1 MKIPVYDSL
10 KDKESHFNCTKNIM
24 TREEFDDFY
33 SNLDLTT
40 SCLYRGVNESK
51 YKIYTSLQRAYIEG
65 SVPNDL
71 KSSDFV
77 VQEINN
83 LKNTH
88 NGVLKRFYQATNI
101 MDTDFVYLSFL
112 QHHRAPTPFLD
123 FSKKLDV
130 ALFFAMSDVHYDI
143 SSSEDISD
151 YASLYIIKLGG
162 KGLKNIT
169 DFYKEA
175 YQEIWD
181 MLRNNDMQYSIS
193 NISFDKLFA
202 WKSDVHGF
210 NGLHNL
216 ELGLLE
222 ECNISKH
229 RFIYDRVYLNNAL
242 DNLSKK
248 IRKGKVSKR
257 YIDDIE
263 RDFNRAIEQNS
274 KLTNLNII
282 AQEGRFLLYNL
293 KLDEVKNRTCSLED
307 YWKECSYLPNLICIN
322 IHKSL
327 SPHIMKRLQ
336 EKNITQA
343 TIYPNTDNMAKDAYL
358 EVLK

>member
-1 MKIPVYDSL
+1 
-10 KDKESHFNCTKNIM
+10 M
-24 TREEFDDFY
+24 TEEEFDNFY
-33 SNLDLTT
+33 SNLDVTT

-65 SVPNDL
+65 SVPNGL
-71 KSSDFV
+71 KSSEFV
-77 VQEINN
+77 AQEINN
-83 LKNTH
+83 LKITH
-88 NGVLKRFYQATNI
+88 NGVLEKFYQATNI

-123 FSKKLDV
+123 FTRNIDV
-130 ALFFAMSDVHYDI
+130 ALFFAMSDVYYDI
-143 SSSEDISD
+143 SSSDDISS
-151 YASLYIIKLGG
+151 YASLYVIKLGR
-162 KGLKNIT
+162 KGVKNIT

-175 YQEIWD
+175 YQRVWK
-181 MLRNNDMQYSIS
+181 MLRENTKHVPIDMS
-193 NISFDKLFA
+193 NIYFEKLFA
-202 WKSDVHGF
+202 WKSDVQGF

-216 ELGLLE
+216 KLGLVE

-229 RFIYDRVYLNNAL
+229 RFIYDRRYLNNAL

-248 IRKGKVSKR
+248 LTKGEVSKR
-257 YIDDIE
+257 YIDDLE

-293 KLDEVKNRTCSLED
+293 ELDEVKNRTFSLED
-307 YWKECSYLPNLICIN
+307 YWRECSYSPDLTCIN

-327 SPHIMKRLQ
+327 STHIMKRLQ

-343 TIYPNTDNMAKDAYL
+343 TIYPNMVNMAREAYL
-358 EVLK
+358 GVRK